1 MFVKRRKKLLEKRFN
16 LQRRMMLMF
25 SIMVIEI
32 LLLSVLPIG
41 IDNAEF
47 YSLLTVIIN
56 SVLVIGFLIFGNIA
70 KHRYIIV
77 ISYFLKIG
85 ILLISYYDLFPIMFT
100 GADSVRFDNQA
111 MQIWNNPE
119 LLNNKYGTQ
128 YQPFLGRLYMLV
140 GPQKMLAQYT
150 NVILSII
157 GLLCI
162 DRIFTRFEVDEQTS
176 KISMFVLSLSPVA
189 IILSS
194 VLMRDAM
201 VTNFFIFST
210 YFFLLYTI
218 DHKIKN
224 VILSFVFISLASI
237 FHSGVFPFVVGI
249 VVYVLKEKSANSAMV
264 KILCTSILFIGIYSF
279 SDVLFTKFSGLEKS
293 ENEILEQLQ
302 DARGGSVYLTG
313 LESNSIMVNLLF
325 SPIKIIYF
333 LFSPMPW
340 DIRHLGDIIMIVLDS
355 VLYYFM
361 IVSIIKSRVSANGK
375 LIGSLTLGIVL
386 ILFAFANGTHNSGTA
401 ARHRYK
407 VLPAICIIYGLINSK
422 IAKYGKSENFDYSS
436 RL

>member
-1 MFVKRRKKLLEKRFN
+1 
-16 LQRRMMLMF
+16 
-25 SIMVIEI
+25 
-32 LLLSVLPIG
+32 
-41 IDNAEF
+41 
-47 YSLLTVIIN
+47 
-56 SVLVIGFLIFGNIA
+56 
-70 KHRYIIV
+70 
-77 ISYFLKIG
+77 
-85 ILLISYYDLFPIMFT
+85 MFT

>member
-1 MFVKRRKKLLEKRFN
+1 MTL
-16 LQRRMMLMF
+16 ML
-25 SIMVIEI
+25 SIMIIEI
-32 LLLSVLPIG
+32 LLLSVLPIR

-47 YSLLTVIIN
+47 FSLLTIIIN
-56 SVLVIGFLIFGNIA
+56 SVLIIGFLTFGNIA
-70 KHRYIIV
+70 KHKYIIV
-77 ISYFLKIG
+77 ISYFFKIC

-150 NVILSII
+150 NVILSTI

-162 DRIFTRFEVDEQTS
+162 DRIFTKFDVNEQAS
-176 KISMFVLSLSPVA
+176 KISMLMLSISPVA

-201 VTNFFIFST
+201 VTNFLIFSI

-218 DHKIKN
+218 DHRIKDI
-224 VILSFVFISLASI
+224 ILSFVFISLASI
-237 FHSGVFPFVVGI
+237 FHSGVFPFVIGI
-249 VVYVLKEKSANSAMV
+249 VVYVLRERGTNSAMV
-264 KILCTSILFIGIYSF
+264 KILCILILLIGIYSF
-279 SDVLFTKFSGLEKS
+279 SDVLFSKFSGLEKS
-293 ENEILEQLQ
+293 ESEILEQLQ
-302 DARGGSVYLTG
+302 DARGGSAYLTG
-313 LESNSIMVNLLF
+313 LESNSIAVNLLY
-325 SPIKIIYF
+325 SPIKIVYF

-355 VLYYFM
+355 VLYYFI
-361 IVSIIKSRVSANGK
+361 IVSIIKSRTLVKGK
-375 LIGSLTLGIVL
+375 LIGTLTLGIVL
-386 ILFAFANGTHNSGTA
+386 TLFAFANGTHNSGTA

-407 VLPAICIIYGLINSK
+407 VLPTICIVYGLINSK
-422 IAKYGKSENFDYSS
+422 ITKYGESENFDYSS

>member
-1 MFVKRRKKLLEKRFN
+1 
-16 LQRRMMLMF
+16 MLML

-77 ISYFLKIG
+77 ISYFLKIA
-85 ILLISYYDLFPIMFT
+85 ILLISYYDLFSIMFT

-119 LLNNKYGTQ
+119 LLNNKYGTL
-128 YQPFLGRLYMLV
+128 YQPFLGRLYMLI

-162 DRIFTRFEVDEQTS
+162 ERIFTRFEVDKQTS
-176 KISMFVLSLSPVA
+176 KISMLVLSLSPVA

-201 VTNFFIFST
+201 VTNFLIFCV
-210 YFFLLYTI
+210 TI
-218 DHKIKN
+218 
-224 VILSFVFISLASI
+224 L
-237 FHSGVFPFVVGI
+237 
-249 VVYVLKEKSANSAMV
+249 
-264 KILCTSILFIGIYSF
+264 
-279 SDVLFTKFSGLEKS
+279 
-293 ENEILEQLQ
+293 
-302 DARGGSVYLTG
+302 
-313 LESNSIMVNLLF
+313 
-325 SPIKIIYF
+325 
-333 LFSPMPW
+333 
-340 DIRHLGDIIMIVLDS
+340 
-355 VLYYFM
+355 
-361 IVSIIKSRVSANGK
+361 
-375 LIGSLTLGIVL
+375 
-386 ILFAFANGTHNSGTA
+386 
-401 ARHRYK
+401 
-407 VLPAICIIYGLINSK
+407 
-422 IAKYGKSENFDYSS
+422 
-436 RL
+436 